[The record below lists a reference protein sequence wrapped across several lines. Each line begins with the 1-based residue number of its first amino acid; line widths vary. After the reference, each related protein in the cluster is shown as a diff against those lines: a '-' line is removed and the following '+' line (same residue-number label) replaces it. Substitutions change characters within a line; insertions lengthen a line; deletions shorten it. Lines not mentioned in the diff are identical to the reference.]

1 MSDQR
6 SDRRLPAYGFVFIML
21 LVVAL
26 TAAAVKYAGG
36 FDRRP
41 EVTMYAAQSA
51 NQLGLGA
58 QVKYHGVVIGKVDE
72 IDTTGRDA
80 RFTLKIDGGSLDLL
94 PENVHARI
102 LPKTL
107 IGQSFV
113 DLVPPRRPSARTLTA
128 GSVIKRDQS
137 DTAVELEHALNNLLI
152 ALHKVPPQKLAV
164 ALNSLSAALQG
175 RGEKLGETLEAF
187 DTYLGGLNPS
197 VPLLADDL
205 RALARTS
212 DTYSKAAP
220 ELLAALRDLSTTT
233 RTVADKRSQLLE
245 LYRGVIVASRETE
258 GWFRANGGNIVALM
272 TTARRTLELLARYA
286 PQLPCMLGQLHDLVP
301 RIDAV
306 WGKGEPDPALRVTL
320 QVTPQ
325 RGPYKVTDR
334 PRYDDT
340 RGPRCYPVVPIAPQY
355 PDGQPIQDGAH
366 HPPAAADARSGG
378 N

>member
-1 MSDQR
+1 MSDHQK
-6 SDRRLPAYGFVFIML
+6 DPRLPAYGFVFIVL
-21 LVVAL
+21 LAVAL

-41 EVTMYAAQSA
+41 VVTIHAETSA
-51 NQLGLGA
+51 SQLGPGA
-58 QVKYHGVVIGKVDE
+58 QVKYHGVVIGRVDG
-72 IDTTGRDA
+72 IDTTGEHA
-80 RFTLKIDGGSLDLL
+80 RITLKIDEESLGLL

-102 LPKTL
+102 LPKSL

-113 DLVPPRRPSARTLTA
+113 DLVPPRRPSARALAAGDVIERDRSETA
-128 GSVIKRDQS
+128 I
-137 DTAVELEHALNNLLI
+137 ELEHALNNLLVT
-152 ALHKVPPQKLAV
+152 LHKVPPQKLAV
-164 ALNSLSAALQG
+164 ALNSLSSALDG
-175 RGEKLGETLEAF
+175 RGEKLGETLEAL

-197 VPLLADDL
+197 VPLLVDDL

-212 DTYSKAAP
+212 DTYAKAAP

-233 RTVADKRSQLLE
+233 RTVADKRSELLG
-245 LYRGVIVASRETE
+245 LYRGVIVASRATE
-258 GWFRANGGNIVALM
+258 GWFRANGGNLVALV

-306 WGKGEPDPALRVTL
+306 FGKGERDPMFRISL

-325 RGPYKVTDR
+325 RGPYKVTDK

-340 RGPRCYPVVPIAPQY
+340 RGPRCYPVMRIAPQY
-355 PDGQPIQDGAH
+355 PDGVPIQDGAH
-366 HPPAAADARSGG
+366 HPPAARSGG